1 VPLGVGGGGG
11 GGGGI
16 CPGAGTLG
24 IGPGGVLGLLMMRVG
39 VRLLG
44 RVPES
49 NPSIDLP
56 TRAVRGVSPRAMSL
70 RRWVSIRCWMA
81 ALWSLRRFCS
91 SWPASCAFCRTAAL
105 SKRVRRDLAAA
116 RPGALRVGLAL
127 GLAFALA
134 FGFIYFMKEID
145 CKDRGGSARGLLVA
159 APSPAPCG

>member
-1 VPLGVGGGGG
+1 MGVGGGGG
-11 GGGGI
+11 GRGI

-39 VRLLG
+39 VRLRG

-91 SWPASCAFCRTAAL
+91 SWPASCA
-105 SKRVRRDLAAA
+105 KRVRRDLAAA

-127 GLAFALA
+127 GLAAFGLAA
-134 FGFIYFMKEID
+134 FGFIYFN
-145 CKDRGGSARGLLVA
+145 
-159 APSPAPCG
+159 